1 MSMFEK
7 LMLDPEQG
15 WLPSF
20 FGCQSCPFYKKIDN
34 TYQAYITCKDCKGKS
49 IDSISKRNEE

>member
-7 LMLDPEQG
+7 VMLDPEQG

-20 FGCQSCPFYKKIDN
+20 FGCLSCPFYKKIDN
-34 TYQAYITCKDCKGKS
+34 TYQAYITCKDCKGK
-49 IDSISKRNEE
+49 IHLNGGNQE